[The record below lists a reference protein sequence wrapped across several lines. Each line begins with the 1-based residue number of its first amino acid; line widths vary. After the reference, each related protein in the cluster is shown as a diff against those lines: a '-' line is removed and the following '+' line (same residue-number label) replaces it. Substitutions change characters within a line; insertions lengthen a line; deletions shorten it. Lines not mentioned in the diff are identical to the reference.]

1 MIRDLVLN
9 KAFLEIDCL
18 ELEYING
25 GVNWY
30 QVLTVV
36 DTVLFWTTGFSI
48 QSEVRE
54 SLVEGLSLVDEDEW
68 CDLQWMPHIECTC
81 GNC

>member
-9 KAFLEIDCL
+9 KAFLEIDSL

-36 DTVLFWTTGFSI
+36 DTVLFG
-48 QSEVRE
+48 Q
-54 SLVEGLSLVDEDEW
+54 LVFQYNLKLENL
-68 CDLQWMPHIECTC
+68 
-81 GNC
+81 